1 MGVDIL
7 GVDILGVDILRLTRQ
22 YRHAHDPFC
31 NFVKEL
37 SDRLPAAEN
46 RNNKFKLTTQ
56 QGHIVMQKCIY
67 NCFVQYDINRKIPLI
82 DYTFRVSYSHHGY
95 QDSRL

>member
-1 MGVDIL
+1 M
-7 GVDILGVDILRLTRQ
+7 
-22 YRHAHDPFC
+22 
-31 NFVKEL
+31 KEL

-82 DYTFRVSYSHHGY
+82 DYTFRVLLVGITMDTKILDYR
-95 QDSRL
+95 QVRPLP